1 MTKTNTAKETFHCVK
16 FLSYRSTF
24 TSSTL
29 SLTKMSSLF
38 PPFFPRPFPQF
49 YPPTLVHE
57 SRHPRRDDTPRCAHA
72 DPHLSPR
79 MTSPVVELLRRDK
92 YTLGVGHEAFSN
104 GRTKLPLVNN
114 NHRRVSLSR
123 IVRSA
128 RLLLDPRR
136 REKLRATFGDENI
149 GSKSLFLFESSS
161 TSPMN

>member
-1 MTKTNTAKETFHCVK
+1 MLK
-16 FLSYRSTF
+16 FPSYRSSSSTMDHF
-24 TSSTL
+24 DELDPIFGKNVISFSTNISQGPSPNSTILPRLSHESTTSST
-29 SLTKMSSLF
+29 T
-38 PPFFPRPFPQF
+38 R
-49 YPPTLVHE
+49 
-57 SRHPRRDDTPRCAHA
+57 RHTTRCALA

-128 RLLLDPRR
+128 RSFARNER
-136 REKLRATFGDENI
+136 N
-149 GSKSLFLFESSS
+149 
-161 TSPMN
+161 